1 MEKACPQATLIL
13 DIYHAMQ
20 HIGQAGKA
28 SFGTGQAAYNWF
40 DEQRKLLLDSRLNE
54 VLTNLKQSPIAPA
67 LRDSVWAS
75 LQANRDRM
83 DYKTYRERGL
93 LIGSGAIESAH
104 RTVMQ
109 RRLKGAGQRWSN
121 NGAQRVLT
129 LRVCAMSNRWQLV
142 RQHIEPFNPVRAA

>member
-13 DIYHAMQ
+13 DLYHAIE

-28 SFGTGQAAYNWF
+28 GLGTEQAAADWF
-40 DEQRKLLLDSRLNE
+40 DIQRKLLLDSKLDE
-54 VLTNLKQSPIAPA
+54 VLTNLKQLKIAPA
-67 LRDSVWAS
+67 LRHSVWAY
-75 LQANRDRM
+75 LQSNRDRM

-109 RRLKGAGQRWSN
+109 RRLKRAGQRWSI

-142 RQHIEPFNPVRAA
+142 RQRIEPFNPARAA